1 MSEKT
6 YRAWQ
11 PDQAWLLPPSPQD
24 WLPEGHLVY
33 FLMDAVRELDI
44 GAITDHYER
53 ELRGYPPF
61 HPRMML
67 TLLIFNYATGT
78 RSSRKIMSR
87 CEQDVACRVIV
98 GEDTPDFHAISEFRR
113 RHLAAFE
120 TLFVEV
126 LKLASAS
133 GLLKVG
139 RLALDGTK
147 IKANASRHKAMS
159 YDRMQTEEVRLQQ
172 EIRDLLA
179 QAEAEDQ
186 AEDVQHGANR
196 RGDELPA
203 ELHRRESRLQKIREA
218 KAALEAEAR
227 AKAAAENAAKNAVRQ
242 AEGKEPKP
250 INVEEVRPE
259 PKAQRNFTD
268 PDSRIMKASNKGW
281 DQCGNAQVLV
291 DESQLILAAD
301 VTQQANDV
309 QQVAPLLDRM
319 EANLQAAEIAERPRE
334 FVADTGYYSDDNT
347 RCVVSHDMI
356 PYIATQRLK
365 HHEELPPV
373 PRGRIPKSLTPK
385 QRMART
391 LRTKKG
397 RDTYKKRKGQVE
409 PVFGQI
415 KQATGFRQFAMR
427 GLDKMQAEWQLVCLT
442 HNLLKLWRAAP
453 A

>member
-1 MSEKT
+1 
-6 YRAWQ
+6 
-11 PDQAWLLPPSPQD
+11 
-24 WLPEGHLVY
+24 
-33 FLMDAVRELDI
+33 
-44 GAITDHYER
+44 
-53 ELRGYPPF
+53 
-61 HPRMML
+61 MML

-78 RSSRKIMSR
+78 RSSRKIMQR
-87 CEQDVACRVIV
+87 CEQDAACRVIV

-120 TLFVEV
+120 ALFVEV

-172 EIRDLLA
+172 EIHELLA
-179 QAEAEDQ
+179 QAETEDQ
-186 AEDVQHGANR
+186 TEDAQHGAR
-196 RGDELPA
+196 CRGDELPE
-203 ELHRRESRLQKIREA
+203 ELQRRESRLKKIREA
-218 KAALEAEAR
+218 KGALEAEAR
-227 AKAAAENAAKNAVRQ
+227 VKAAAENEVKNAIRK
-242 AEGKEPKP
+242 AEGKEPQSIHLDDVK
-250 INVEEVRPE
+250 PE

-268 PDSRIMKASNKGW
+268 PDSKIMKASNKGW

-291 DESQLILAAD
+291 DESQLIIAAD
-301 VTQQANDV
+301 VTQHANDV
-309 QQVAPLLDRM
+309 HQVEPLLDRM
-319 EANLQAAEIAERPRE
+319 ELNLQAAEISNRPCE
-334 FVADTGYYSDDNT
+334 FLGDAGYYSEENAE
-347 RCVVSHDMI
+347 RVRSHGMV

-365 HHEELPPV
+365 HHEDLPPV

-397 RDTYKKRKGQVE
+397 RETYQKRKGQVE

-415 KQATGFRQFAMR
+415 KQALGFRQFAMR
-427 GLDKMQAEWQLVCLT
+427 GLQKMKAEWQLVCLT